1 METNVFSLLYIS
13 SYTRPNQNDNYVYVD
28 VNVKTKPSNKQFWL
42 LWIKRMSVLEDDF
55 ELRPEMELVAIYFA
69 VTVIRI
75 IQMEGNH
82 LELFNCPFEYSID
95 I

>member
-1 METNVFSLLYIS
+1 
-13 SYTRPNQNDNYVYVD
+13 
-28 VNVKTKPSNKQFWL
+28 
-42 LWIKRMSVLEDDF
+42 MSVLEDDF

-82 LELFNCPFEYSID
+82 LELFNCPFEYSIA
-95 I
+95 IEIRAGLLQKRRHHNKYSITKTRLCIEKAKTL